1 MNKKKN
7 FAATAENYL
16 LWDFI
21 MNLQLA
27 THAKVLKSMFR
38 DSVTTNHL
46 SGKILYLVLKI
57 CDFLK
62 IHFTKKS
69 RKNVFMFAQK
79 QQYKRCRLINT
90 NNIKGFNQYITKI
103 FLKIFGQYEFA
114 FQELVESPLNRN

>member
-1 MNKKKN
+1 
-7 FAATAENYL
+7 
-16 LWDFI
+16 
-21 MNLQLA
+21 
-27 THAKVLKSMFR
+27 MFR

-46 SGKILYLVLKI
+46 SGQILHLLLKI

-114 FQELVESPLNRN
+114 FQELVESPFNRN